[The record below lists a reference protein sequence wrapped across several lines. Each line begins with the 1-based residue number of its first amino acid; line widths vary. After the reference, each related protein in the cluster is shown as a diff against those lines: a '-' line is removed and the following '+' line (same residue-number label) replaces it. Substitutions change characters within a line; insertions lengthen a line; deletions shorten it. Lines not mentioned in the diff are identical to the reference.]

1 MKKVELLSPAGNK
14 QCLEAAIKAGC
25 DAVYLAG
32 NLYGA
37 RSFAGNFSNEELIDA
52 VEYAHLYGVKVYVT
66 INTIIYEKEVEKF
79 VEYVRFIHK
88 INVDAVIVQDLGMMD
103 LIRKKFPN
111 LEIHAS
117 TQMHIHNYE
126 GALFAKKIGIKRI
139 VMARETP
146 IDIIKKIKKDL
157 GIEVEVFVHGA
168 LCVSY
173 SGQCLM
179 SALIGPRSGNRGT
192 CAQVCRK
199 SYDLYD
205 ENEKKV
211 NKDKYLLSTKE
222 LCTLENIGEI
232 IDSGVNSLKIEGRMK
247 RPEYVYLVTKIYR
260 SVIDNYYDKG
270 IVNVSESDIL
280 ELKKL
285 FNRRFT
291 KGFMLGEENN
301 KFVYQKRPN
310 HIGVEAGKVIS
321 YKNGNLR
328 IKLCTNINLNDG
340 LRILDKK
347 EDKGIIINKMLV
359 NGVLKDKAYK
369 NDIITV
375 KYDKYVENNAV
386 VLLTTDYNQ
395 IKSIDK
401 ELKVVRRKVP
411 IDIYVSA
418 KVNKN
423 LILKAYDGIN
433 EVSVSSK
440 FLIESSNNVSL
451 TKEALIKQLNK
462 TGDSVYSLNKI
473 DIYIDK
479 NIFINIKDI
488 NELRRNL
495 LSKLDEKRLY
505 KIPFIENEYVI
516 DVPDFALK
524 ETTSVL
530 LDDKESYLE
539 LKEQYNFIYSNNKE
553 LLVYKN
559 IIYKL
564 PRIIKDYPNINRRVL
579 IGDVGGLVKYNDFE
593 TDFSFNVV
601 NSYTVA
607 FLHSMGAKKVTL
619 SYELSNSQIKLL
631 IDNYKKRYNKNPN
644 TSIIINSYPE
654 AMVSRFDLNKMFG
667 IKKGYLKDEF
677 GNKYKLVS
685 SDEFMT
691 IYHYNKVNVC
701 GDLNYHEIGI
711 NDLRTN
717 V

>member
-14 QCLEAAIKAGC
+14 ECLKAAIKAGC

-37 RSFAGNFSNEELIDA
+37 RSFAGNFSNEELIEA

-66 INTIIYEKEVEKF
+66 INTIIYEKEVGNF
-79 VEYVRFIHK
+79 IEYVRFIHK

-126 GALFAKKIGIKRI
+126 GALFAKKMGIKRV

-146 IDIIKKIKKDL
+146 IDIIKKIKNEL
-157 GIEVEVFVHGA
+157 HIEVEVFVHGA

-179 SALIGPRSGNRGT
+179 STLIGPRSGNRGT

-199 SYDLYD
+199 AYDLYD
-205 ENEKKV
+205 ENGKLLNV
-211 NKDKYLLSTKE
+211 DKYLLSTKE

-232 IDSGVNSLKIEGRMK
+232 ISSGVNSLKIEGRMK

-260 SVIDNYYDKG
+260 SAIDNYYNNG
-270 IVNVSESDIL
+270 IVKISDTVIL

-285 FNRRFT
+285 FNRKFT
-291 KGFMLGEENN
+291 KGFMLGEKNN
-301 KFVYQKRPN
+301 DFVYQKRPN
-310 HIGVEAGKVIS
+310 HIGIEAGKVIA
-321 YKNGNLR
+321 YKNGNLK

-359 NGVLKDKAYK
+359 NGELKDRAYK
-369 NDIITV
+369 NDIITI
-375 KYDKYVENNAV
+375 KYDKYVENDAI

-395 IKSIDK
+395 IKYIDK
-401 ELKVVRRKVP
+401 ELKNIKRKVP
-411 IDIYVSA
+411 IDIYVNA
-418 KVNKN
+418 KVNQN
-423 LILKAYDGIN
+423 LILKAFDGTN
-433 EVSVSSK
+433 EVSISSE
-440 FLIESSNNVSL
+440 FLIEKSNNISL
-451 TKEALIKQLNK
+451 TEEVLVKQLNK
-462 TGDSVYSLNKI
+462 TGDTVYNINKI
-473 DIYIDK
+473 DIDMDN
-479 NIFINIKDI
+479 NIFINIKNI

-495 LSKLDEKRLY
+495 LNKLNEKRLY
-505 KIPFIENEYVI
+505 IIPFLENEYVI
-516 DVPDFALK
+516 DVPNLK
-524 ETTSVL
+524 TNETTSVL
-530 LDDKESYLE
+530 LDSKESYFK
-539 LKEQYNFIYSNNKE
+539 LKDKYDFIYSKNKE
-553 LLVYKN
+553 LLKYGN

-564 PRIIKDYPNINRRVL
+564 PRIIKNYPNINRRVL
-579 IGDVGGLVKYNDFE
+579 IGDVGGLIRYSDFE

-601 NSYTVA
+601 NSYTLA

-619 SYELSNSQIKLL
+619 SYELTNSQIKLL
-631 IDNYKKRYNKNPN
+631 IDNYKKRYNKSPN

-654 AMVSRFDLNKMFG
+654 AMVTRFDLNKMYG

-685 SDEFMT
+685 NDEFMT
-691 IYHYNKVNVC
+691 VYHYNKINIC
-701 GDLNYHEIGI
+701 DTYDYYEIGI
-711 NDLRTN
+711 NDLRTDL
-717 V
+717 